1 MQGNQAH
8 AARAVSGKTL
18 HCHICHDIAAVLD
31 IGRFTERRVRTA
43 DIVMV
48 ASQHDGADFSVAY
61 HLIEAQG
68 YIHASHGILIK
79 DTRLRADYQIVLLR
93 IANPIVVIQIL
104 PATCGVDTFH
114 RRTVGLHQ
122 VFMFST
128 EAHPA
133 ERTITIIKQFRSHY
147 VFHIAGKD
155 EAVLIISVPSN
166 FAHAGI
172 VDGFHE
178 GVTIIEEVR
187 AVFHQP
193 FYSLEMTLQ
202 GSIHQTPEL
211 RRILVQHMGTLLKR
225 QSDGTVTALVG
236 GMAGSLV
243 GK

>member
-1 MQGNQAH
+1 
-8 AARAVSGKTL
+8 
-18 HCHICHDIAAVLD
+18 
-31 IGRFTERRVRTA
+31 
-43 DIVMV
+43 MV
-48 ASQHDGADFSVAY
+48 ASQHNGADLSLTHHF
-61 HLIEAQG
+61 IEAQS
-68 YIHASHGILIK
+68 YIHTSHGILIK
-79 DTRLRADYQIVLLR
+79 NTSLRAYHQVVFLR
-93 IANPIVVIQIL
+93 ITNPIVVIQIL
-104 PATCGVDTFH
+104 PATCRVDTFH

-128 EAHPA
+128 EAYPA

-178 GVTIIEEVR
+178 GVPIIEEVR

-211 RRILVQHMGTLLKR
+211 RRILVQHMGTLPKR
-225 QSDGTVTALVG
+225 QSGGTVTALIG